1 MKNYVQ
7 RGDTLTLAA
16 PYDLT
21 SGDGAL
27 IGTIFG
33 VASET
38 VLSGASVDLVVEG
51 VFALAKASGA
61 LTLGAHVYFDPLTK
75 LATAT
80 STSNVLIGVAVVAAG
95 TSDATATVRLNGS
108 F

>member
-16 PYDLT
+16 PYDCI
-21 SGDGAL
+21 SGDGVTV
-27 IGTIFG
+27 GSIFG
-33 VASET
+33 VASQDALT
-38 VLSGASVDLVVEG
+38 GAPVDLVVEG
-51 VFALAKASGA
+51 VFNLAKASGA
-61 LTLGAHVYFDPLTK
+61 LTLGAHVFWDSVAGLVT
-75 LATAT
+75 ATAT
-80 STSNVLIGVAVVAAG
+80 GNALIGVAVVAAG